1 LLSLVNFTFI
11 KTEGGQEK
19 VYKAAA
25 KGVSEELMVA
35 LKFDV
40 NSGTFQQK
48 YLDSMDYYQ
57 AQLTVIS
64 VDKWMSPE
72 EKDDLISLLNKRE
85 DKGSTLKQNL
95 NQYINS
101 IYVPTIKLF
110 L

>member
-1 LLSLVNFTFI
+1 
-11 KTEGGQEK
+11 
-19 VYKAAA
+19 
-25 KGVSEELMVA
+25 MVA